1 MITTQ
6 SNNGKFS
13 VSYQCDYVSPTL
25 GYVYTRSKSML
36 RFKIEDPLLQTTSTV
51 NITFGAGGITHTT
64 TYYTDPNGV
73 LEIPTKNELNKW
85 LAKGVN
91 AVAITITPHQLDG
104 TLIDG
109 NVALPLN
116 IFEGISYNDLNAPRN
131 KEMQDWIGAYP
142 TDIIV
147 PPNIIINPT
156 QLNGVGAAGT
166 IVESNFHTHEDKVWV
181 WSEFAAGVGST
192 ITATG
197 ARLNQ
202 LPIAAGSDI
211 LQLTD
216 GSITKKW
223 QLEKPDYCADLVCI
237 RWKSMTGAT
246 RQHYF
251 PIVGRIKSTDKAVSL
266 VSAGDGYEVDKN
278 AVDGIRCRLTGLTS
292 YGYWYYMDLLQSS
305 DVHAVIRPTYSIWET
320 EISSAQTAVFVEAGE
335 MEQPQGTG
343 FFNFEFTLKLRHYDT
358 V

>member
-1 MITTQ
+1 MITYT
-6 SNNGKFS
+6 SVNSKFS
-13 VSYQCDYVSPTL
+13 ATVQGDFQSANAFYAY
-25 GYVYTRSKSML
+25 SKSKTML
-36 RFKIEDPLLQTTSTV
+36 RLKRENQPQTSIFLLQFSG
-51 NITFGAGGITHTT
+51 NIIPNVS
-64 TYYTDPNGV
+64 YYTDPNGV
-73 LEIPTKNELNKW
+73 LEIPLKNFVNKMI
-85 LAKGVN
+85 AAGHTSEVIY
-91 AVAITITPHQLDG
+91 ITLLEVSGNTVVD
-104 TLIDG
+104 TLTLSAYP
-109 NVALPLN
+109 V
-116 IFEGISYNDLNAPRN
+116 EGISYNDLNAPRN